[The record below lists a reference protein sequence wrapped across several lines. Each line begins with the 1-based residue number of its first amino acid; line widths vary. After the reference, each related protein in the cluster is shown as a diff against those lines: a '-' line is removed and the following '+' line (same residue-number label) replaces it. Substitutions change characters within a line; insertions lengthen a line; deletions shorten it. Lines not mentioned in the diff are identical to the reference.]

1 MFPDGI
7 LGKGYDGV
15 PATRPG
21 VVPPRIVLPDSVEVV
36 VVVGSGVGELS
47 LRESA
52 DSSSIG
58 DTVVFSVET
67 PAATELLADIS
78 RISRSFASRCLY
90 WASCVWGAA
99 VSSDFP
105 SPGLP
110 SDALLV

>member
-7 LGKGYDGV
+7 LGKGYEGV

-21 VVPPRIVLPDSVEVV
+21 VVPPRIVLPDSVDVVVVVV

-47 LRESA
+47 LRGSV

-78 RISRSFASRCLY
+78 RISRSLASRCLY
-90 WASCVWGAA
+90 
-99 VSSDFP
+99 
-105 SPGLP
+105 
-110 SDALLV
+110 